1 MSEKKSA
8 LVLATEELDHELSR
22 VEHLCESAT
31 RVPLSTRRNLEKAAH
46 TVAEAGGVQLA
57 VGERIGALMA
67 ALTVVRE
74 RNEKTVASMQSLSDE
89 IQRRS
94 EELSGLLER
103 FDKLGAEAREVSARV
118 QTVTASSAETEA
130 RLKELEASLSA
141 LAESAK
147 TLHEDAG
154 RGGWSDVQ
162 RDAESLRQQVLAAKN
177 KLTML
182 AQKLA
187 GRLEN

>member
-8 LVLATEELDHELSR
+8 VVEATEALDHELAR
-22 VEHLCESAT
+22 VEHLCESAG
-31 RVPLSTRRNLEKAAH
+31 RVPLSTRRNLEKAAR
-46 TVAEAGGVQLA
+46 TVAEAAQVQLA

-67 ALTVVRE
+67 ALTAVRE
-74 RNEKTVASMQSLSDE
+74 RNEKTVAGMQTLSDE
-89 IQRRS
+89 IRRRS
-94 EELSGLLER
+94 EELGALLER
-103 FDKLGAEAREVSARV
+103 FDQIGAQAGEVSALV
-118 QTVTASSAETEA
+118 ATVTPSAETGA
-130 RLKELEASLSA
+130 RLKELETRLGTI
-141 LAESAK
+141 AESAK
-147 TLHEDAG
+147 TLWDDAG

-177 KLTML
+177 KLSLT